1 MVKMISYCPSKTDND
16 ESTAELILRTATQV
30 FAEKGYDGARV
41 EEIARAA
48 KVNKATLYYQI
59 GDKQALYEAIIHRVM
74 AGMADEIEEGLEK
87 VRSAADKLRCFIET
101 LACHGGIA
109 QQFSSIMLREI
120 ADGGDRL
127 PDPALRQ
134 MVRILGLLSGILEL
148 GVETGE
154 FRRVNPL
161 VTHMLIVGSLMVY
174 NTNEPIRSRIAE
186 LNEGNVEG
194 GHFIPTEE
202 IAGYVTDQVLASV
215 RKGAE
220 QS

>member
-1 MVKMISYCPSKTDND
+1 MHSSTPKPKND
-16 ESTAELILRTATQV
+16 DSTAEHILRIAAEV

-41 EEIARAA
+41 EEIARTA

-59 GDKQALYEAIIHRVM
+59 GDKQALYQAIIQRIM
-74 AGMADEIEEGLEK
+74 SGMADEIEKGLDNAA
-87 VRSAADKLRCFIET
+87 SAADKLRYFIDT

-134 MVRILGLLSGILEL
+134 MVRILELLSGILEL

-174 NTNEPIRSRIAE
+174 NTNEPIRTRIAE
-186 LNEGNVEG
+186 LSEGCVENDP
-194 GHFIPTEE
+194 FFPTEE
-202 IAGYVTDQVLASV
+202 MAGYVADQVLASV
-215 RKGAE
+215 RKGVE
-220 QS
+220 QQ

>member
-1 MVKMISYCPSKTDND
+1 MSYCPPKPKSHD
-16 ESTAELILRTATQV
+16 STAEQILRTATEV

-59 GDKQALYEAIIHRVM
+59 GDKQALYEAIIQRVM
-74 AGMADEIEEGLEK
+74 AGMADEIEAGLDNAG
-87 VRSAADKLRCFIET
+87 SAADKLRYFIDT

-127 PDPALRQ
+127 PDPALCQ

-174 NTNEPIRSRIAE
+174 NTNEPIRTRIAE
-186 LNEGNVEG
+186 LSEGDMAEIP
-194 GHFIPTEE
+194 FIPTEE
-202 IAGYVTDQVLASV
+202 IAGHVTDQVLASV
-215 RKGAE
+215 RKGVE
-220 QS
+220 QQ

>member
-1 MVKMISYCPSKTDND
+1 MTGCCSLKAKND
-16 ESTAELILRTATQV
+16 DSTAELILRTATEV

-41 EEIARAA
+41 DEIARAA

-59 GDKQALYEAIIHRVM
+59 GDKQALYEAIIQRVM
-74 AGMADEIEEGLEK
+74 SEMADEIENGID
-87 VRSAADKLRCFIET
+87 SADSVADKLRCFIET

-109 QQFSSIMLREI
+109 RRFSSIMLREI
-120 ADGGDRL
+120 ADGGARL

-134 MVRILGLLSGILEL
+134 MGRILGLLSGILEL

-161 VTHMLIVGSLMVY
+161 VTHMLIIGSLMIY
-174 NTNEPIRSRIAE
+174 NTNEPIRTRIAE
-186 LNEGNVEG
+186 LNEDRVEG

-202 IAGYVTDQVLASV
+202 VAGYVTDQVLASV

-220 QS
+220 QQ